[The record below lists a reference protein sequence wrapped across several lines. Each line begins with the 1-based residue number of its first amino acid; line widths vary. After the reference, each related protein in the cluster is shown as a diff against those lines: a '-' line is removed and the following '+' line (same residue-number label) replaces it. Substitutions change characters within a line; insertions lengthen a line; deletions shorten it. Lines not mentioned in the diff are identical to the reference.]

1 MFEAVVTLC
10 LIGTPQMCRDVLLPG
25 FEASTPEACMQALA
39 TADLPQFPD
48 LRGAAAV
55 CRPLG
60 AGAAF
65 TQIAPGV
72 FAHRGIVSDA
82 AQDNLGDVANIGFVV
97 GSRAVAV
104 IDTGGSRMVGE
115 SVYRSIRRETDLPI
129 RHVVLTHMHPDH
141 VLGASVFA
149 DAGAEIVGH
158 ARLADA
164 LRDRAPN
171 YLDTFAER
179 IGKAAFIGTTVA
191 LPTTEFSESLTIDLG
206 GRALELRA
214 WPTAHSTTDITVH
227 DSHSGV
233 LFTGDL
239 VVDVQTPSLDG
250 SLTGWQAVLAEMA
263 ALDLSQIVPGHGGPL
278 LDWPEASVPMLR
290 YLDVLG
296 DDTRA
301 AIAAGSSLGEAVET
315 IGQSEAANW
324 QLFDLFNPR
333 NATVAFTELE
343 WE

>member
-1 MFEAVVTLC
+1 
-10 LIGTPQMCRDVLLPG
+10 
-25 FEASTPEACMQALA
+25 MQAL
-39 TADLPQFPD
+39 TTVTLPPFSDFRAGEP
-48 LRGAAAV
+48 V

-60 AGAAF
+60 AVAKF

-72 FAHRGIVSDA
+72 FVHRGIVGDA
-82 AQDNLGDVANIGFVV
+82 AQDNLGDVANISFVV
-97 GSRAVAV
+97 GSRSVAV
-104 IDTGGSRMVGE
+104 IDTGGARVVAE
-115 SVYRSIRRETDLPI
+115 QVYRAIRQETDLSI
-129 RHVVLTHMHPDH
+129 SHVILTHMHPDH

-149 DAGAEIVGH
+149 GAGAEVVGH
-158 ARLADA
+158 ARLSGA
-164 LRDRAPN
+164 LRDRAES
-171 YLDTFAER
+171 YLDAFRER
-179 IGKAAFIGTTVA
+179 IGDAAFIGTGVV
-191 LPTTEFSESLTIDLG
+191 LPTTRVGESLTINLG

-227 DSHSGV
+227 DSGSGV

-239 VVDVQTPSLDG
+239 VVDGQTPSLDG

-263 ALDLSQIVPGHGGPL
+263 EFDLPQIVPGHGGPL
-278 LDWPEASVPMLR
+278 LDWPEASVPVLR

-301 AIAAGSSLGEAVET
+301 AIAAGTRLSDAVDT
-315 IGQSEAANW
+315 IGQSEEASW

>member
-1 MFEAVVTLC
+1 MFEVVISLC
-10 LIGTPQMCRDVLLPG
+10 LIGAPHMCRDVLLPG
-25 FEASTPEACMQALA
+25 YEASGSEACIQTLA
-39 TADLPQFPD
+39 AASQPTFPD
-48 LRGAAAV
+48 VDIGPAV

-60 AGAAF
+60 PVAEF

-72 FAHRGIVSDA
+72 FIHGGAISDA
-82 AQDNLGDVANIGFVV
+82 APGNLGDVANIGFVV
-97 GSRAVAV
+97 GSRSVAV
-104 IDTGGSRMVGE
+104 IDTGGSRSVGE
-115 SVYRSIRRETDLPI
+115 QVYRAIRRETDLPI
-129 RHVVLTHMHPDH
+129 SHAILTHMHPDH

-158 ARLADA
+158 ARLAAA
-164 LRDRAPN
+164 LSDRAES
-171 YLDTFAER
+171 YLGAFGER
-179 IGKAAFIGTTVA
+179 IGEAAFIGTAVI
-191 LPTTEFSESLTIDLG
+191 LPTTGVSDTMTIDLG
-206 GRALELRA
+206 GRELDLRA

-227 DSHSGV
+227 DRTSGV

-250 SLTGWQAVLAEMA
+250 SLTGWQAVLAEIA
-263 ALDLSQIVPGHGGPL
+263 ALDLAQVVPGHGGPL
-278 LDWPEASVPMLR
+278 LDWPGASVPMLR

-296 DDTRA
+296 EDTRA
-301 AIAAGSSLGEAVET
+301 AIADGVSLSEAVDA

-324 QLFDLFNPR
+324 QLFELFNPR